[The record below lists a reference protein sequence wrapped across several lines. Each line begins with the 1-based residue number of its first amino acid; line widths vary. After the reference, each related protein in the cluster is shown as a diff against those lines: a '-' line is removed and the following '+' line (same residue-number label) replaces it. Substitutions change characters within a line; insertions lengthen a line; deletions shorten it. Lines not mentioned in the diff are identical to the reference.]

1 MELER
6 AENLADALKRQ
17 GIPAYAQYTGGGIF
31 LAEVDLGDGT
41 LLQIGEDEST
51 FGWQRTDGE
60 TGELVGESTTTP
72 GEYGDLSS
80 QTDPSNAAEQVRRL
94 IETRRWTPVER

>member
-6 AENLADALKRQ
+6 AEHLADALKRQ

-41 LLQIGEDEST
+41 LLQIGKDESG
-51 FGWQRTDGE
+51 FGWQRTDSE
-60 TGELVGESTTTP
+60 TGELVGESPTTP
-72 GEYGDLSS
+72 GEHGELTGQADSGH
-80 QTDPSNAAEQVRRL
+80 AAEEVRRL
-94 IETRRWTPVER
+94 IEMHRWMPVKR

>member
-6 AENLADALKRQ
+6 AEYLADALKRQ

-41 LLQIGEDEST
+41 LLQTGEDEST
-51 FGWQRTDGE
+51 FGWQRTDNE
-60 TGELVGESTTTP
+60 TGELVGSHQRPPASSATCQAKPTP
-72 GEYGDLSS
+72 
-80 QTDPSNAAEQVRRL
+80 AAPPNRSEG
-94 IETRRWTPVER
+94 

>member
-6 AENLADALKRQ
+6 AEHLADALKRQ

-51 FGWQRTDGE
+51 FGWQRTDSE
-60 TGELVGESTTTP
+60 TGELVGESPTTP
-72 GEYGDLSS
+72 GEFGDLSS
-80 QTDPSNAAEQVRRL
+80 QTDPGGAAERVRRL